1 MTFFRLSMIVLAL
14 CIMTPVSAT
23 AKNLNSD
30 YPPILDFY
38 PNCSYQVLKQH
49 SVKGEI
55 KKISAITNMTKKLLL
70 RLRKQAD
77 YIGADAVI
85 IVDNKVKRRDM
96 GRGTAVNN
104 VTFIVIYDAKLI
116 KNCQDDKGKAK
127 KRTAYNHLGLK
138 LSKQI
143 KTSITSTMRSK
154 SSSFKILSKKTILRP
169 EITNKE
175 LSLKNGLYGVKLG
188 ATYQQVIIAFGAPN
202 SELNIYSDEKVIGY
216 GRRHWLHFQSEK
228 LVKVQTIS
236 PILSQ
241 DSVNKIPFLNFFDDY
256 VWRINTKITYKS
268 TLSDFKKSFDNQ
280 VKLNTQQQLV
290 IKNDTDKL
298 ILQFNKYQAE
308 KQSETYYALDGF
320 TLQSN
325 TYKKP
330 THKTLIN
337 NANYLNV
344 LDNIFQ
350 TANEKQTNQS
360 KIITSQ
366 FGESLG
372 YISLSAQEKLFIYN
386 NNLLLNVKNEKI
398 LTVSLVE
405 EIFIAAIGAIGAN
418 KLWHIGPFT
427 QGDSVESLRQYFPA
441 DFVELDNYIEIE
453 TDEFQ
458 LSLLF
463 DEVNNNNN
471 LLYEARVTLYY

>member
-1 MTFFRLSMIVLAL
+1 
-14 CIMTPVSAT
+14 
-23 AKNLNSD
+23 
-30 YPPILDFY
+30 
-38 PNCSYQVLKQH
+38 
-49 SVKGEI
+49 
-55 KKISAITNMTKKLLL
+55 
-70 RLRKQAD
+70 
-77 YIGADAVI
+77 
-85 IVDNKVKRRDM
+85 
-96 GRGTAVNN
+96 
-104 VTFIVIYDAKLI
+104 
-116 KNCQDDKGKAK
+116 
-127 KRTAYNHLGLK
+127 
-138 LSKQI
+138 
-143 KTSITSTMRSK
+143 
-154 SSSFKILSKKTILRP
+154 
-169 EITNKE
+169 
-175 LSLKNGLYGVKLG
+175 
-188 ATYQQVIIAFGAPN
+188 
-202 SELNIYSDEKVIGY
+202 
-216 GRRHWLHFQSEK
+216 
-228 LVKVQTIS
+228 
-236 PILSQ
+236 
-241 DSVNKIPFLNFFDDY
+241 
-256 VWRINTKITYKS
+256 
-268 TLSDFKKSFDNQ
+268 
-280 VKLNTQQQLV
+280 
-290 IKNDTDKL
+290 
-298 ILQFNKYQAE
+298 
-308 KQSETYYALDGF
+308 
-320 TLQSN
+320 
-325 TYKKP
+325 
-330 THKTLIN
+330 
-337 NANYLNV
+337 V